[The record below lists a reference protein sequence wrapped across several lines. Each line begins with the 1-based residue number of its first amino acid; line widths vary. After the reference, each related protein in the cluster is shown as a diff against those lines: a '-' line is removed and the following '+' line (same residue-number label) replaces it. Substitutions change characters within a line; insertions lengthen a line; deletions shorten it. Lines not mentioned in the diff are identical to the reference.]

1 MSYSAVNHSLS
12 VFQSVQAKRF
22 FFLPLFQTR
31 QNVVDVNYHI
41 TQYHYI
47 IKELHL
53 KIKHLQSR
61 LDRQQSQSTTTTVA
75 VGGGE
80 GLVGSTSAITLSGRE
95 GEMAVEAGG
104 YYYHG
109 GHGETARITELCA
122 LLKTTS
128 QEEKEIR

>member
-1 MSYSAVNHSLS
+1 M
-12 VFQSVQAKRF
+12 
-22 FFLPLFQTR
+22 
-31 QNVVDVNYHI
+31 NYHI

-53 KIKHLQSR
+53 KIDHLQSQ
-61 LDRQQSQSTTTTVA
+61 LDRQQSQATTIA
-75 VGGGE
+75 

-95 GEMAVEAGG
+95 GEMVEG
-104 YYYHG
+104 YYGSHG
-109 GHGETARITELCA
+109 DMARITELCA

>member
-1 MSYSAVNHSLS
+1 M
-12 VFQSVQAKRF
+12 
-22 FFLPLFQTR
+22 
-31 QNVVDVNYHI
+31 DVNYHI

-53 KIKHLQSR
+53 KIKHLQSQ
-61 LDRQQSQSTTTTVA
+61 LDRQQSQSTTTTTVA
-75 VGGGE
+75 VGE
-80 GLVGSTSAITLSGRE
+80 GLVGSTSAITLNGRE
-95 GEMAVEAGG
+95 GEIAVEAGG

>member
-1 MSYSAVNHSLS
+1 MLY
-12 VFQSVQAKRF
+12 F
-22 FFLPLFQTR
+22 FPLFQTR

-53 KIKHLQSR
+53 KIDHLQSQ
-61 LDRQQSQSTTTTVA
+61 LDRQQSQATTVT
-75 VGGGE
+75 GG

-95 GEMAVEAGG
+95 GEMVEQG
-104 YYYHG
+104 YYG
-109 GHGETARITELCA
+109 SHGETARITELCA

>member
-1 MSYSAVNHSLS
+1 M
-12 VFQSVQAKRF
+12 F
-22 FFLPLFQTR
+22 FFCLFQTR

-53 KIKHLQSR
+53 KIDHLQSQ
-61 LDRQQSQSTTTTVA
+61 LDRQQSQATTIA
-75 VGGGE
+75 GGFG
-80 GLVGSTSAITLSGRE
+80 GSTSAITLSGRE
-95 GEMAVEAGG
+95 GEMAVEAG
-104 YYYHG
+104 YYG